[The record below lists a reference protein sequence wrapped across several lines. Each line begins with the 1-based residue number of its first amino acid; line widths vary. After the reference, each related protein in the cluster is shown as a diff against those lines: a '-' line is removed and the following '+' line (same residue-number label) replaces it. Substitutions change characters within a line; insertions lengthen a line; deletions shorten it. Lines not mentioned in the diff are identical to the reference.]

1 MPVDKKKNRGDGRD
15 EKGKFAEGNELWQ
28 LAKNQGKPLAF
39 ESPEDMWQRACKYF
53 EWVEENPLLEDV
65 VFNHRDFGII
75 HGEIKKKRP
84 FTLFGLCIH
93 MGVRSKYITEFDLT
107 SKPEYADVITR
118 IREIIYN
125 QKFEGAASGFFN
137 ANIIA
142 RDLGL
147 ADKSEFKGKV
157 KTGLDA
163 YSEEELKDRLD
174 QLNSFEDDL
183 D

>member
-1 MPVDKKKNRGDGRD
+1 MPVYKKNRGDGRD

-28 LAKNQGKPLAF
+28 MAKNAGRPLQF
-39 ESPEDMWQRACKYF
+39 ETPEELWENACEYF
-53 EWVEENPLLEDV
+53 NWVDNNPLFEEIIV
-65 VFNHRDFGII
+65 NSSKEGIQRV
-75 HGEIKKKRP
+75 KVPKKRP
-84 FTLFGLCIH
+84 YTIGALCIF
-93 MGVRSKYITEFDLT
+93 MGTSSDYIKQFNIERNPEF
-107 SKPEYADVITR
+107 SPIIKHIK
-118 IREIIYN
+118 EIIYN